1 MKLILSL
8 MLTSLIMA
16 VSLLIYSII
25 EPINVEA
32 TIFSAILCVASSL
45 GAAYSA
51 KILDERKQF

>member
-1 MKLILSL
+1 

-51 KILDERKQF
+51 KILDERK